1 MDYCWLKKP
10 LYILFLMVV
19 MKLLSSIKKFIP
31 FKKHYTL
38 VISWWGMRWFYA
50 VGVLKWLEECWL
62 KQSIS
67 AIYGVSAWAIVASY
81 RAAGYTA
88 EQIYDIFMH
97 HNSFG
102 LSSINLLTKQS
113 LLKLNSFE
121 KMFYKDLPKDFS
133 DLQIKTYIW
142 TTDINK
148 GTFRIFDKGSI
159 VPALLWSVSIP
170 GVFPVVHYQNHVLM
184 DGWATNNFPV
194 DVAKKRYPKNEII
207 GIALNNYKE
216 HQTIKNIFDTLSV
229 SFEILLRNHTIE
241 NMGIV
246 DHLLYTDIP
255 LKVLDT
261 NKKNMQKAY
270 VQGYQDCI
278 AHFRN

>member
-1 MDYCWLKKP
+1 
-10 LYILFLMVV
+10 
-19 MKLLSSIKKFIP
+19 MKFFSSIKKIIP
-31 FKKHYTL
+31 FKKRYTL

-62 KQSIS
+62 KQNIS

-88 EQIYDIFMH
+88 EQIYDIFMN

-207 GIALNNYKE
+207 GIALNKYKE
-216 HQTIKNIFDTLSV
+216 HQNIKNIFDTLSV

-246 DHLLYTDIP
+246 DHLFYTDIP

-270 VQGYQDCI
+270 MQGYDDCMKY
-278 AHFRN
+278 FKK